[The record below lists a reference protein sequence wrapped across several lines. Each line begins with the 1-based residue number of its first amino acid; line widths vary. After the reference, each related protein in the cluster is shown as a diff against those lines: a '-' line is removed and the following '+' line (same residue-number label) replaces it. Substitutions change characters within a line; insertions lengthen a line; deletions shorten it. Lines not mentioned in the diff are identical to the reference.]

1 MSKVSAL
8 KQHLT
13 ELLTRGSAYRQ
24 SSSQIPK
31 LDYTELV
38 RQLKPED
45 LGRDRGENGLPP
57 LGYVGPD
64 DVEQRINNT
73 LQELVDNTAHD
84 VNEGLASYSQRI
96 MALNLSGEMD
106 DIRDVGRGAIG
117 NFKARVDIG
126 KENLIGFKETLD
138 AKNVDLKIFKKTNR
152 IERSASYPSSGMN
165 WLKTSVL
172 FFLFLIES
180 VANASFLAI
189 ANAGGLVGAYSESI
203 VISFL
208 NIVTATLLGL
218 FISRHINNHL
228 ILKRITTLLL
238 IAACLVAAG
247 FFNLAVAHYRDL
259 AGHGLFGEAGGLA
272 IQRLFNDPF
281 SLSDIQSWVLF
292 LVGWLFWIVSLI
304 DAHGMD
310 DSYPNYGNVD
320 RSAKLARNNFAEEK
334 IEIIEELTALR
345 SDSEAEIKE
354 IRAQLS
360 AVYNQQVSI
369 VDLRKS
375 LLTEY
380 GFFCDQ
386 ATHMFSQLIET
397 YRNANRANRLRSPS
411 SFKNKLSLRL
421 PQLQSDDVSKTV
433 DTTYRQ
439 LQDSKDEL
447 DHSLD
452 QFYEA
457 FDEALN
463 SFNNQKSVNAGQLIA
478 IDELD
483 ET

>member
-189 ANAGGLVGAYSESI
+189 ANAGGLVGAYS
-203 VISFL
+203 
-208 NIVTATLLGL
+208 
-218 FISRHINNHL
+218 
-228 ILKRITTLLL
+228 
-238 IAACLVAAG
+238 
-247 FFNLAVAHYRDL
+247 
-259 AGHGLFGEAGGLA
+259 
-272 IQRLFNDPF
+272 
-281 SLSDIQSWVLF
+281 
-292 LVGWLFWIVSLI
+292 
-304 DAHGMD
+304 
-310 DSYPNYGNVD
+310 
-320 RSAKLARNNFAEEK
+320 
-334 IEIIEELTALR
+334 
-345 SDSEAEIKE
+345 
-354 IRAQLS
+354 
-360 AVYNQQVSI
+360 
-369 VDLRKS
+369 
-375 LLTEY
+375 
-380 GFFCDQ
+380 
-386 ATHMFSQLIET
+386 
-397 YRNANRANRLRSPS
+397 
-411 SFKNKLSLRL
+411 
-421 PQLQSDDVSKTV
+421 
-433 DTTYRQ
+433 
-439 LQDSKDEL
+439 
-447 DHSLD
+447 
-452 QFYEA
+452 
-457 FDEALN
+457 
-463 SFNNQKSVNAGQLIA
+463 
-478 IDELD
+478 
-483 ET
+483 